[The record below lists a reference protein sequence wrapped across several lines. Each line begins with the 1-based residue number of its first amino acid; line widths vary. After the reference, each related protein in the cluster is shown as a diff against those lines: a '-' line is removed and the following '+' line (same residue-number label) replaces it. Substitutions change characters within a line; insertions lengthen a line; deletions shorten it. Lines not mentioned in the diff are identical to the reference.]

1 MNKKIIY
8 IFTETARACFQQP
21 IYKQGK
27 SNFKVDYHSRNTATS
42 AKKPTANDSAT
53 DEHQLIN

>member
-1 MNKKIIY
+1 VNKKIIY

-42 AKKPTANDSAT
+42 AKKANCKWFRYRWTST
-53 DEHQLIN
+53 N